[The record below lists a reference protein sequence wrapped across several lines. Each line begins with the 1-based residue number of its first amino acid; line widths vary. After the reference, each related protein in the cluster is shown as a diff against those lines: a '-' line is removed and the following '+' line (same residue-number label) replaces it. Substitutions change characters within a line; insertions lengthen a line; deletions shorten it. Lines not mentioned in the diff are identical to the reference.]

1 MEYFT
6 ETDTEKFYVSKELY
20 RVHDRELKLL
30 TIISNFEDSIFGVHS
45 VFAPEKFDDD
55 DAVEIREKLRMG
67 DDYVPDYQDA
77 WDHGYYIPFTSSNES
92 LLTENEA
99 MECMQKFEKMA
110 KKLIIN
116 K

>member
-20 RVHDRELKLL
+20 RVHDKELKLL
-30 TIISNFEDSIFGVHS
+30 TIISNFEDSIFGVHA
-45 VFAPEKFDDD
+45 VFVPEKFDDD
-55 DAVEIREKLRMG
+55 DAIEIREIIRMG

-77 WDHGYYIPFTSSNES
+77 WDHGYYIPFTSNNES
-92 LLTENEA
+92 LLTETKA
-99 MECMQKFEKMA
+99 IECMQKFEKMA
-110 KKLIIN
+110 KKLILN

>member
-1 MEYFT
+1 MEFFT

-20 RVHDRELKLL
+20 RVHDKELKLL
-30 TIISNFEDSIFGVHS
+30 TIISNFEDSVFGVHS
-45 VFAPEKFDDD
+45 VFVPEKFDDD
-55 DAVEIREKLRMG
+55 DAIEIQEKIGMD

-77 WDHGYYIPFTSSNES
+77 WDNGYYIPFTSNDKL

-99 MECMQKFEKMA
+99 TECMQKIEKMA